1 MLSFVM
7 AALDLT
13 FQLSI
18 HSGYLPSPY
27 AHQYRDARDLIQ
39 STAIVGVIVPDPTS
53 PSLSQPVILG
63 LDPGRQKCGLAIMG
77 VDRILRY
84 QEVVAV
90 EAVLATVEQLRRRF
104 PISTIV
110 LGDQT
115 GSQQWKESLSK
126 LEDPPR
132 IMLVDERYTSLEAR
146 DRYWQMYP
154 PAGLAKLLP
163 QSLRT
168 IPRPIDDI
176 VAILL
181 IERYLN
187 RLTENLA

>member
-1 MLSFVM
+1 
-7 AALDLT
+7 
-13 FQLSI
+13 
-18 HSGYLPSPY
+18 
-27 AHQYRDARDLIQ
+27 
-39 STAIVGVIVPDPTS
+39 
-53 PSLSQPVILG
+53 VILG
-63 LDPGRQKCGLAIMG
+63 FDPGRQKCGLAIMG
-77 VDRILRY
+77 LDQVLCY
-84 QEVVAV
+84 QQVVAADSV
-90 EAVLATVEQLRRRF
+90 IDEIASLRQRF

-115 GSQQWKESLSK
+115 ASQGWKDTLSMMP
-126 LEDPPR
+126 DPPR
-132 IMLVDERYTSLEAR
+132 IMLVDERYSTLEAR

-154 PAGLAKLLP
+154 PSGLASLVP

-187 RLTENLA
+187 RLKGE